1 MAAIQVIDLSFQ
13 YPDSGEMIFSH
24 VSFTLDTDWKL
35 GFIGR
40 NGKGKTTF
48 LRILMGMEGATGR
61 VVSPCAFD
69 LFPFPVPDEGRP
81 AREVARAHAG
91 PYAELEA
98 RMEAALADPDGAQ
111 AYAEALGEYL
121 ELDGYAL
128 DARLLAETG
137 KLGLDPAALD
147 RPFATL
153 SPGERAK
160 VQLAALFLR
169 KNAFLLIDEPTN
181 HLDAEGRRLLQAYLA
196 AKKGFIL
203 VSHDRALLDGACD
216 HILSLNR
223 QSIEVQQGNYS
234 SWRFNR
240 DARDQ
245 FELEEN
251 ARLQGEIARL
261 AQAGRQK
268 ADWADRVE
276 ASKIGSHAAD
286 RGFIGAKSAKM
297 MKRAKHIEARR
308 EKAVEEKKALLH
320 DLEREEPLHLHPL
333 VYGKRRL
340 VYAEKL
346 AVDYGSG
353 PLFAPVSFSLEQG
366 ERLALCGPNGSGKSS
381 ILRLL
386 LGQDVPHAGELRVG
400 AGVVVSRIEQDA
412 SALSGSL
419 RDFAL
424 ARGVD
429 YTLLLATL
437 RRLDFARAQFEKDLS
452 AFSQGQKKKALLAA
466 SLCAQAH
473 LFVWDEPL
481 NYIDIFSRVQI
492 ENLLLEFQPTLV
504 FVEHD
509 AAFCDRIATQRVELR
524 RP

>member
-1 MAAIQVIDLSFQ
+1 M
-13 YPDSGEMIFSH
+13 
-24 VSFTLDTDWKL
+24 
-35 GFIGR
+35 
-40 NGKGKTTF
+40 
-48 LRILMGMEGATGR
+48 
-61 VVSPCAFD
+61 
-69 LFPFPVPDEGRP
+69 
-81 AREVARAHAG
+81 
-91 PYAELEA
+91 
-98 RMEAALADPDGAQ
+98 
-111 AYAEALGEYL
+111 
-121 ELDGYAL
+121 
-128 DARLLAETG
+128 
-137 KLGLDPAALD
+137 
-147 RPFATL
+147 
-153 SPGERAK
+153 
-160 VQLAALFLR
+160 
-169 KNAFLLIDEPTN
+169 
-181 HLDAEGRRLLQAYLA
+181 
-196 AKKGFIL
+196 
-203 VSHDRALLDGACD
+203 
-216 HILSLNR
+216 
-223 QSIEVQQGNYS
+223 QQGNYS

-400 AGVVVSRIEQDA
+400 AGVAVSRIEQDA

-492 ENLLLEFQPTLV
+492 ENLLLEFQPTMV

-509 AAFCDRIATQRVELR
+509 AAFCDRIATQRVDLR

>member
-147 RPFATL
+147 RPYATL

-181 HLDAEGRRLLQAYLA
+181 HLDAEGRRA
-196 AKKGFIL
+196 AAGVSCRRRRAFIL

-216 HILSLNR
+216 HILLPQHARAS
-223 QSIEVQQGNYS
+223 QVQQGNYELPGAS
-234 SWRFNR
+234 TATR
-240 DARDQ
+240 ATQ

-251 ARLQGEIARL
+251 ARLQGEIRAPCARR
-261 AQAGRQK
+261 APRKRRTGRT
-268 ADWADRVE
+268 AWRPPRSAPTPT
-276 ASKIGSHAAD
+276 D
-286 RGFIGAKSAKM
+286 RGHYRGT
-297 MKRAKHIEARR
+297 
-308 EKAVEEKKALLH
+308 
-320 DLEREEPLHLHPL
+320 
-333 VYGKRRL
+333 
-340 VYAEKL
+340 
-346 AVDYGSG
+346 
-353 PLFAPVSFSLEQG
+353 
-366 ERLALCGPNGSGKSS
+366 
-381 ILRLL
+381 
-386 LGQDVPHAGELRVG
+386 
-400 AGVVVSRIEQDA
+400 SRP
-412 SALSGSL
+412 
-419 RDFAL
+419 R
-424 ARGVD
+424 
-429 YTLLLATL
+429 
-437 RRLDFARAQFEKDLS
+437 
-452 AFSQGQKKKALLAA
+452 
-466 SLCAQAH
+466 
-473 LFVWDEPL
+473 
-481 NYIDIFSRVQI
+481 
-492 ENLLLEFQPTLV
+492 
-504 FVEHD
+504 
-509 AAFCDRIATQRVELR
+509 
-524 RP
+524 